1 MTRVFVLAALAI
13 AIACGVKG
21 PPVRGVD
28 ATRAFGSGEPSEA
41 EPESESE
48 SEPESEEQEE
58 GPK

>member
-21 PPVRGVD
+21 PPVRSVD

-48 SEPESEEQEE
+48 PERQEQEE
-58 GPK
+58 GQK